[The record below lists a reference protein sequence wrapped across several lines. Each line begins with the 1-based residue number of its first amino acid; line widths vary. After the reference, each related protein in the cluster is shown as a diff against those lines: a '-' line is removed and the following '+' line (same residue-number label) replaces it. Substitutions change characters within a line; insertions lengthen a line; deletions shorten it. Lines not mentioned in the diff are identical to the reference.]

1 MATPTSTGI
10 GAPGTAPAPA
20 NLGRSPMASQPSAQ
34 PAAIPF
40 TRGSTLATMKDFT
53 ATQNIG
59 TTQQYQLQTNAF
71 LESLIL
77 DVSCVVS
84 SNAVTSVTFGKD
96 APWTIFS
103 QIRLDDPAG
112 QSIIAPISGFQL
124 YLLNIFLSDTDC
136 NFDPT
141 RDPGYFITAPTSSVG
156 AAGSFEFRLVVPIE
170 HRRRDALGALNNS
183 AANQRYLLTITTATT
198 LASTTDQSVA
208 VYTTAPTTVPTF
220 VTISCYQQYW
230 TSPPAVITSSAGQTA
245 VQATPAGLGTVAFIR
260 SETHNEVNGGGTPQI
275 QLSNVGDIISNIIWT
290 LRTSTNN
297 QRDQYSTSS
306 TINGSYTNWP
316 TEFDFLVND
325 YQTQALSSDDWTR
338 WCGRFYGLYSGVSN
352 YASGLASGAGTTV
365 TSGQL
370 PAACFPM
377 FMFNGLFDTNV
388 NFGAA
393 NQYLPT
399 DATTK
404 LQVRGS
410 TFGSGSTNLQVLSR
424 LIRPVS
430 GAALYA

>member
-1 MATPTSTGI
+1 
-10 GAPGTAPAPA
+10 
-20 NLGRSPMASQPSAQ
+20 MASQPSAQ
-34 PAAIPF
+34 AAAIPF
-40 TRGSTLATMKDFT
+40 TRGSTLATMKDFST
-53 ATQNIG
+53 TQSFG

-77 DVSCVVS
+77 DVAVVTS
-84 SNAVTSVTFGKD
+84 GNSASVTFGKD
-96 APWTIFS
+96 APWTVFS

-141 RDPGYFITAPTSSVG
+141 RDPGYICIGGSG
-156 AAGSFEFRLVVPIE
+156 ATGGSFEFRLVVPIE
-170 HRRRDALGALNNS
+170 HRKRDALGALNNS
-183 AANQRYLLTITTATT
+183 AANQRYLLTITTATS
-198 LASTTDQSVA
+198 ASA
-208 VYTTAPTTVPTF
+208 VSDVQTSLYTTAPTTVPTT
-220 VTISCYQQYW
+220 VSINCYQQYW

-245 VQATPAGLGTVAFIR
+245 VQATPAGLGTVAFVR
-260 SETHNEVNGGGTPQI
+260 SETHNEVNSGGTPQI
-275 QLSNVGDIISNIIWT
+275 QLSNVGDIISNIIWI

-297 QRDQYSTSS
+297 QRDQYASS
-306 TINGSYTNWP
+306 TTLNGSYTNWP

-352 YASGLASGAGTTV
+352 WASGLASGTGTTV
-365 TSGQL
+365 TSGYL
-370 PAACFPM
+370 PGACFPM

-410 TFGSGSTNLQVLSR
+410 TFGSGSSNLQVVSR

>member
-34 PAAIPF
+34 AAAIPF

-53 ATQNIG
+53 ASQSFG

-77 DVSCVVS
+77 DV
-84 SNAVTSVTFGKD
+84 AVSVTGNSASVVFGKD
-96 APWTIFS
+96 APWTVFS

-141 RDPGYFITAPTSSVG
+141 RDPGYTISGGSASTT
-156 AAGSFEFRLVVPIE
+156 AGSFEFRLVVPIE
-170 HRRRDALGALNNS
+170 HRKRDALGALNNS
-183 AANQRYLLTITTATT
+183 AANQRYLLTITTASS
-198 LASTTDQSVA
+198 ASA
-208 VYTTAPTTVPTF
+208 VSDVQTSLYTTAPTTPPTT
-220 VTISCYQQYW
+220 VNISCYQQYW
-230 TSPPAVITSSAGQTA
+230 TSPPATITSSAGSTA
-245 VQATPAGLGTVAFIR
+245 VQATPAGLGTVAFVR
-260 SETHNEVNGGGTPQI
+260 SETHNEVNAGGTPQI
-275 QLSNVGDIISNIIWT
+275 QLSNVGDIISNIIWI

-297 QRDQYSTSS
+297 QRDQYAVSTS
-306 TINGSYTNWP
+306 INGSYTNWP

-352 YASGLASGAGTTV
+352 YASGLTNGTGTTI

-370 PAACFPM
+370 PGACFPM
-377 FMFNGLFDTNV
+377 FMFNGLFDTSV

>member
-1 MATPTSTGI
+1 
-10 GAPGTAPAPA
+10 
-20 NLGRSPMASQPSAQ
+20 MASQPNAQ
-34 PAAIPF
+34 AAAIPF

-53 ATQNIG
+53 QAQNVG

-77 DVSCVVS
+77 DISVVS
-84 SNAVTSVTFGKD
+84 SSNSASVVFGKD
-96 APWTIFS
+96 APWTIIS

-141 RDPGYFITAPTSSVG
+141 RDPGYICIGGSG
-156 AAGSFEFRLVVPIE
+156 ATAGSFEFRLVVPIE

-183 AANQRYLLTITTATT
+183 AANQRYLLTITTASSLSAVTDN
-198 LASTTDQSVA
+198 STS
-208 VYTTAPTTVPTF
+208 VYTTAPTTPPTS

-230 TSPPAVITSSAGQTA
+230 TSPPASITSSAGSTA
-245 VQATPAGLGTVAFIR
+245 VQATPAGLGTVAFVR
-260 SETHNEVNGGGTPQI
+260 SETHNEVSGGGTPQI
-275 QLSNVGDIISNIIWT
+275 QLSNVGDIISNIIWI

-297 QRDQYSTSS
+297 QRDQYTAST

-325 YQTQALSSDDWTR
+325 YQTQALSSDDWVR
-338 WCGRFYGLYSGVSN
+338 WCGRFYSLYSGVSN
-352 YASGLASGAGTTV
+352 YASGLASGTGTTV
-365 TSGQL
+365 TSGYL
-370 PAACFPM
+370 PGACFPM

-410 TFGSGSTNLQVLSR
+410 TFGSGSSNLQVVSR